1 MVQVEEARTKLDAI
15 VTKVHE
21 KFDRPDLENQPYR
34 LKAMVVH
41 DKVNNAVWLKIPK
54 NSPVRLTGCNLQPA
68 SCWLVPTLARV
79 RTGAIASCGGDW
91 APSA

>member
-1 MVQVEEARTKLDAI
+1 MLQVDEARTKLDAV

-21 KFDRPDLENQPYR
+21 IFDRPDLDGQPDR

-54 NSPVRLTGCNLQPA
+54 NSSVRLTACTLQPA
-68 SCWLVPTLARV
+68 PCWLVPTYTCAHSNRGRCFL
-79 RTGAIASCGGDW
+79 
-91 APSA
+91 

>member
-1 MVQVEEARTKLDAI
+1 MLQVDEARTKLDAV

-21 KFDRPDLENQPYR
+21 IFDRPDLENQPDR

-54 NSPVRLTGCNLQPA
+54 KSPVRSTVCTLHPA
-68 SCWLVPTLARV
+68 GWPPHTLARI
-79 RTGAIASCGGDW
+79 RTGAVASCGGDW